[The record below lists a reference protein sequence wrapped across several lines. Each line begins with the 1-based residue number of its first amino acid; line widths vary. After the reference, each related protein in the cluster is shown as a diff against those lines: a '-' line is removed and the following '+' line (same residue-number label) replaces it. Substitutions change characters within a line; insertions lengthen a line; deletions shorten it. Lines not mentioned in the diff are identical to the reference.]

1 MATAEFSPL
10 VKSGGLGDV
19 LGSLPYALKKEGVD
33 ARVIMP
39 LYSFIPEDVVERM
52 VFVKAIHVYLGWR
65 KQYCGIYELDYGG
78 LKMYFVDSLFYF
90 GGSRLYYSI
99 EDDIERFAFFCMS
112 VLAALPHIDFA
123 PDVIH
128 CHDWHTSLI
137 PVIYGAHFKKIQFYS
152 GIRTVMTVHNLKYQ
166 GICNKYKL
174 YDIIGLNDS
183 YSVAPSL
190 SYGHDLVNC
199 LKGGLSVADKITTVS
214 ETYAREIR
222 YQYYGEGLDWLLNWR
237 GADLA
242 GIANG
247 IDSDS
252 YDPAADAAI
261 AHRYS
266 AGDAIAKKRLNKA
279 ELQGRL
285 GLSAGA
291 GKPLIAIVSRLVAQK
306 GLDLVM
312 RVFDEIVASEGAQLA
327 VIGTGDGAYEA
338 FFAGKAAQYPGEAS
352 ASISFDEPAARML
365 YAASDF
371 FLMPSLFEPCGISQM
386 IAMRYGSLPIVR
398 ETGGLRDTVQPY
410 DPVAGTGWGY
420 TFATYNAHDMLDAVR
435 RALAVYRDAPDEHA
449 ALVGRAMARDNSWGA
464 SAKKYISLY
473 EGII

>member
-1 MATAEFSPL
+1 MMSVLMATAEFSPL

-19 LGSLPYALKKEGVD
+19 LGSLPQALKKEGVD

-39 LYSFIPEDVVERM
+39 LYSFLPEDVVERM
-52 VFVKAIHVYLGWR
+52 EFVKAIHVYLGWR

-90 GGSRLYYSI
+90 GGNQLYYSI

-112 VLAALPHIDFA
+112 VLSALPHIDFA

-137 PVIYGAHFKKIQFYS
+137 PVIYSAHFKRIQFYS
-152 GIRTVMTVHNLKYQ
+152 RIRMVMTIHNLKYQ

-183 YSVAPSL
+183 YSAAPSL
-190 SYGHDLVNC
+190 SSGYDLVNC
-199 LKGGLSVADKITTVS
+199 LKGGLSLADKITTVS

-237 GADLA
+237 GGDLV
-242 GIANG
+242 GILNG
-247 IDSDS
+247 IDAES
-252 YDPAADAAI
+252 YDPATDAAI
-261 AHRYS
+261 AHAYAADS
-266 AGDAIAKKRLNKA
+266 AAEQKRRNKA
-279 ELQGRL
+279 ALRERL
-285 GLSAGA
+285 GLSQADA
-291 GKPLIAIVSRLVAQK
+291 DRPMIAVVSRLVAQK
-306 GLDLVM
+306 GMDLVE
-312 RVFDEIVASEGAQLA
+312 RVFDELVGGSCGAQFVLL
-327 VIGTGDGAYEA
+327 GTGDGGYES
-338 FFAGKAAQYPGEAS
+338 FFREKALQRPGDVS
-352 ASISFDEPAARML
+352 ASICFDEATARMI

-398 ETGGLRDTVQPY
+398 ETGGLRDTVFPY
-410 DPVAGTGWGY
+410 DPQTGQGCGY
-420 TFATYNAHDMLDAVR
+420 TFATYNAHDMLDAVS
-435 RALAVYRDAPDEHA
+435 RALAVYRESPEIHA
-449 ALVGRAMARDNSWGA
+449 AVVRCAM
-464 SAKKYISLY
+464 
-473 EGII
+473 